1 MMASHRTKWGTI
13 VGNTHHNQSC
23 FHRPSQFQHN
33 WHGCDLNQPWLD
45 HVKLVPQQLALLIVQ
60 VCFEDCLPWRLA
72 PFDFRVGPGHP
83 NKKIDAK
90 DEGVDNSWKY
100 MKIYV
105 WKIWSLFASMINV
118 YHISPRSIYVFHI
131 DVYMFVNM
139 LWCVHIMDF
148 FIIHAKNINHQ
159 SQAQENKQKRNHLFY
174 ECDPLELRGFLW
186 FHVSVHCHQA
196 YSNIATHHLHPP

>member
-33 WHGCDLNQPWLD
+33 CHGSDLNQPWLD

-90 DEGVDNSWKY
+90 DDGVDNSWKNMFGRFDRCLHQWLMFITY
-100 MKIYV
+100 HL
-105 WKIWSLFASMINV
+105 SV
-118 YHISPRSIYVFHI
+118 YTFYTLMYTCLWTCFDVFT
-131 DVYMFVNM
+131 
-139 LWCVHIMDF
+139 LWTCLLCK
-148 FIIHAKNINHQ
+148 KNINHQ

>member
-33 WHGCDLNQPWLD
+33 CHGCDLNQPWLD

-90 DEGVDNSWKY
+90 DEGVDNSWKNMFGRFGRCLHQWLMFITY
-100 MKIYV
+100 HL
-105 WKIWSLFASMINV
+105 SV
-118 YHISPRSIYVFHI
+118 YTFYTLMYICLWTCFDVFT
-131 DVYMFVNM
+131 
-139 LWCVHIMDF
+139 LWTC
-148 FIIHAKNINHQ
+148 
-159 SQAQENKQKRNHLFY
+159 L
-174 ECDPLELRGFLW
+174 L
-186 FHVSVHCHQA
+186 
-196 YSNIATHHLHPP
+196 